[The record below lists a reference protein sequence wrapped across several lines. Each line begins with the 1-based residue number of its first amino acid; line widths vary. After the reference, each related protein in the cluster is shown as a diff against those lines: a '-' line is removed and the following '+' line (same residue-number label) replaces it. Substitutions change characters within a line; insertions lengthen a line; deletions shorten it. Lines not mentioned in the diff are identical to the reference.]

1 MRRRNKVIGV
11 TFAALTSAAMIV
23 GDVPSTVLLDGP
35 SLAAESESITNSGV
49 AVDGNVPPG
58 FADSLSVPSA
68 DGVRAG
74 LGSTPTDGGTTAE
87 RRANSNAGAG
97 ADDAAGDAA
106 EAARRAAAAR
116 RDAAKREADAR
127 AEAED
132 EEADAREDAADRE
145 ADARDDADDAEDDAR
160 DDADDARDFDRDDF
174 EPNRP

>member
-97 ADDAAGDAA
+97 ADDAA

>member
-97 ADDAAGDAA
+97 ADDAA

-116 RDAAKREADAR
+116 REAAQREAAAR